1 MARDLAI
8 DLGTANTLV
17 YMEGRGIVIN
27 EPSVIAV
34 NKRTGEVLATGQEAW
49 SMIGRTPGY
58 IVAVRPLRGG
68 AITDFEITEKMIRLL
83 LQRAGVSR
91 FSRPKVLICVPSA
104 ITEVERR
111 AVTDATRRAGAADA
125 QLLEQP
131 MAAAIGADL
140 PINEPVGN
148 LVIDIGGGTTET
160 AVISLGGIVALE
172 AVRVGSFDID
182 AAIQSYVRRE
192 HGLAIGE
199 RTAEEIK
206 ISIGS
211 AMATSEDRDAEVR
224 GRDLVSGL
232 PKTVVLTSS
241 EIVEFTTIDEAIS
254 FSTSGFA
261 LLVVDGCSRMLAIGA
276 QGFSFRSVSEPESE
290 VVQRGCREGFTEPLR
305 INMTLI
311 RRRIKS
317 PDLVFET
324 VTSGYSSN
332 TQMMICYL
340 QNSVSK
346 QILKAIRERL
356 ENCNLKM
363 ILASGYLSS
372 YLEDNNSKSLF
383 SGVGISER
391 PDTVCGKLSE
401 GRVAILIDGT
411 PSVIIITHLFA
422 EEFQS
427 VDDYSNRPYYA
438 AFIRILKYISFL
450 IAVFLPGIY
459 TAFAQF
465 HPEYF
470 PTGLLVKTSDSLS
483 QTPLP
488 VTLEVILITFI
499 YEVMRE
505 AGLRIP
511 KPLGHAVSIVGAL
524 VIGESAVSAGIISS
538 STLMVVATAAICSY
552 VTFALYPPIMVLR
565 FFCVIAGGMFG
576 LWGIVLLT
584 CGVLVNMCSKTS
596 IGVPYMSS
604 FAPFSW
610 RSMRDVFV
618 RADWKRLSK
627 HTIKVQKFPET
638 EEM

>member
-1 MARDLAI
+1 MYNSLKENISTLKKMFKNSADFTVREMNLKGQCSIKSAIITIEGMCGKDTLA
-8 DLGTANTLV
+8 LS
-17 YMEGRGIVIN
+17 VIN
-27 EPSVIAV
+27 
-34 NKRTGEVLATGQEAW
+34 
-49 SMIGRTPGY
+49 
-58 IVAVRPLRGG
+58 PLL
-68 AITDFEITEKMIRLL
+68 DYYFDC
-83 LQRAGVSR
+83 QS
-91 FSRPKVLICVPSA
+91 PDKVFDLIKN
-104 ITEVERR
+104 T
-111 AVTDATRRAGAADA
+111 
-125 QLLEQP
+125 
-131 MAAAIGADL
+131 
-140 PINEPVGN
+140 
-148 LVIDIGGGTTET
+148 
-160 AVISLGGIVALE
+160 
-172 AVRVGSFDID
+172 
-182 AAIQSYVRRE
+182 
-192 HGLAIGE
+192 
-199 RTAEEIK
+199 
-206 ISIGS
+206 
-211 AMATSEDRDAEVR
+211 
-224 GRDLVSGL
+224 
-232 PKTVVLTSS
+232 VLTSS

-411 PSVIIITHLFA
+411 PSVIIIPHLFA

-576 LWGIVLLT
+576 LW
-584 CGVLVNMCSKTS
+584 
-596 IGVPYMSS
+596 
-604 FAPFSW
+604 
-610 RSMRDVFV
+610 
-618 RADWKRLSK
+618 
-627 HTIKVQKFPET
+627 E
-638 EEM
+638 

>member
-1 MARDLAI
+1 MYNSLKENILTLKKMFKNSADFTVREMNLKGQCSIKSAIITIEGMCGKDTLA
-8 DLGTANTLV
+8 LS
-17 YMEGRGIVIN
+17 VIN
-27 EPSVIAV
+27 
-34 NKRTGEVLATGQEAW
+34 
-49 SMIGRTPGY
+49 
-58 IVAVRPLRGG
+58 PLL
-68 AITDFEITEKMIRLL
+68 DYYFDC
-83 LQRAGVSR
+83 QS
-91 FSRPKVLICVPSA
+91 PDKVFDLIKN
-104 ITEVERR
+104 T
-111 AVTDATRRAGAADA
+111 
-125 QLLEQP
+125 
-131 MAAAIGADL
+131 
-140 PINEPVGN
+140 
-148 LVIDIGGGTTET
+148 
-160 AVISLGGIVALE
+160 
-172 AVRVGSFDID
+172 
-182 AAIQSYVRRE
+182 
-192 HGLAIGE
+192 
-199 RTAEEIK
+199 
-206 ISIGS
+206 
-211 AMATSEDRDAEVR
+211 
-224 GRDLVSGL
+224 
-232 PKTVVLTSS
+232 VLTSS

-411 PSVIIITHLFA
+411 PSVIIIPHLFA

-596 IGVPYMSS
+596 VGVPYMSS
-604 FAPFSW
+604 LAPFSW

-618 RADWKRLSK
+618 RVDWKRLSK